1 MARII
6 LLGASGFIGSNLL
19 LELKKQNYEIKAMI
33 NKKKLSITVPNFS
46 GNILTPKILDRVLKK
61 DDIVI
66 NLIGQI
72 SKNHKNFI
80 QTNILG
86 SINLLDSCYRKKV
99 KKIIFLSSINVYGEN
114 TKSPSLETDS
124 LKPLTTYGHVKMLS
138 EELYKSY
145 AKTYDLN
152 IILLR
157 LSNVYGP
164 KKKLGFISNLI
175 NSINNKKIKNIAFND
190 GKQYRDLLF
199 IDDVIIGIMSSL
211 KNSRKGFH
219 IYNLCSGKRYS
230 VKNIIKIIEKLSS
243 KQVNVKFS
251 DIIPDEKCIWG
262 DNSKANK
269 LLNFSPT
276 VNLIDGLFIT
286 IQKS

>member
-1 MARII
+1 MSRII
-6 LLGASGFIGSNLL
+6 VLGASGFIGSNLL

-33 NKKKLSITVPNFS
+33 NKQKLSVVVPNFS
-46 GNILTPKILDRVLKK
+46 GNILTPKSLDRILKK

-72 SKNHKNFI
+72 SKNHKIFI

-86 SINLLDSCYRKKV
+86 SINLLDSCYKKKV

-114 TKSPSLETDS
+114 TKSSSLETDS
-124 LKPLTTYGHVKMLS
+124 LKPLTKYGNVKMLT
-138 EELYKSY
+138 EEIYKSY
-145 AKTYDLN
+145 ANTYGLN

-164 KKKLGFISNLI
+164 NKKVGFISNLI
-175 NSINNKKIKNIAFND
+175 NSLNNKKINNIAYNN

-199 IDDVIIGIMSSL
+199 IDDVIIGIMLCL
-211 KNSRKGFH
+211 KNSSNGFH
-219 IYNLCSGKRYS
+219 TYNLSSGKRFS
-230 VKNIIKIIEKLSS
+230 IKKIIKIIEKLSS
-243 KQVNVKFS
+243 KQVIVTFS
-251 DIIPDEKCIWG
+251 NIVPDEKCIWG
-262 DNSKANK
+262 NNSKANR

-276 VNLIDGLFIT
+276 VSLTAGLFLT

>member
-1 MARII
+1 MSRII

-46 GNILTPKILDRVLKK
+46 GNILTPKSLDRVLKK

-86 SINLLDSCYRKKV
+86 SINLLDSCYRKQV

-114 TKSPSLETDS
+114 TKSSSLETDS
-124 LKPLTTYGHVKMLS
+124 LKPVSTYGNIKMLT
-138 EELYKSY
+138 EEIYKSY
-145 AKTYDLN
+145 ANTYGLN

-164 KKKLGFISNLI
+164 NKKKGFITNLI
-175 NSINNKKIKNIAFND
+175 NSLNNKQINNIAYNN

-211 KNSRKGFH
+211 KNSNNGFH
-219 IYNLCSGKRYS
+219 IYNLCSGKRFS
-230 VKNIIKIIEKLSS
+230 IKKIIKIIEKLSS

-251 DIIPDEKCIWG
+251 NTIPDEKCIWG
-262 DNSKANK
+262 NNSKANR
-269 LLNFSPT
+269 LLNFSPAVSLT
-276 VNLIDGLFIT
+276 DGLFLT
-286 IQKS
+286 IQKL

>member
-1 MARII
+1 MSRII

-19 LELKKQNYEIKAMI
+19 LELKKQNYAIKAMI
-33 NKKKLSITVPNFS
+33 NKKKLSIVVPNFS
-46 GNILTPKILDRVLKK
+46 GNILTPRSLDRVLKK

-72 SKNHKNFI
+72 SKNHKNFV

-86 SINLLDSCYRKKV
+86 SINLLDSCYRKQV

-114 TKSPSLETDS
+114 TKSSSLETDS
-124 LKPLTTYGHVKMLS
+124 LKPLTTYGHVKMLT
-138 EELYKSY
+138 EEIYKSY
-145 AKTYDLN
+145 ANIYGLN

-164 KKKLGFISNLI
+164 NKKMGFITNLI
-175 NSINNKKIKNIAFND
+175 NSLNNKKINNIAYNN

-199 IDDVIIGIMSSL
+199 IDDVILGIMSCL
-211 KNSRKGFH
+211 KNSTNGFH
-219 IYNLCSGKRYS
+219 IYNLCSGKRFS
-230 VKNIIKIIEKLSS
+230 IKNTIRIIEKLSF
-243 KQVNVKFS
+243 KKVNVTFS

-262 DNSKANK
+262 NNSKANK

-276 VNLIDGLFIT
+276 VSLTDGLLLT
-286 IQKS
+286 IQKL